1 MAKKCNIVGL
11 ALWNKSQKDLKIMA
25 IITAWFTE
33 KYFTNKMN
41 FYQKKNKTKK
51 QQKKKM
57 RKSAFICNSLL
68 DLVPFVQLTKI
79 VKHRWSSVT
88 FSKVAVVR
96 RLQLIL
102 NFSEKYFA
110 NLFLNLE
117 TKLQVFLKTTQ
128 GTWTRSNNC
137 KKSKQ

>member
-1 MAKKCNIVGL
+1 
-11 ALWNKSQKDLKIMA
+11 
-25 IITAWFTE
+25 
-33 KYFTNKMN
+33 MN
-41 FYQKKNKTKK
+41 FYQKKNKTKQK
-51 QQKKKM
+51 KKKKM

-117 TKLQVFLKTTQ
+117 TKLQVFLKTTH
-128 GTWTRSNNC
+128 GT
-137 KKSKQ
+137 